1 MTVYEKQ
8 DPVQASTAAVT
19 VRDLQICTSSGV
31 PVVTDLSFE
40 IAPGEVLGLVGESG
54 SGKTTV
60 GLSLLGHARR
70 GLRIDGGTIML
81 GDQDILRM
89 GDDELRRLR
98 GSLVSYVPQDPAS
111 SLNPALRIGV
121 QLREVLSA
129 HGSGNRRDNDE
140 RIAEMM
146 REVAL
151 SDDPSYLRRYPHELS
166 GGQQQRVGLAMAF
179 ANRPRLIVLDEPTTG
194 LDVTTQATVLSTVH
208 ELAEAHDVAAL
219 YVSHDLAVVA
229 AVASRV
235 AVMYAGR
242 VVELGLAEELF
253 DSSAHPYT
261 RRLVGAIP
269 RLTGG
274 RSLVGIPGHAPS
286 PGKRPPGCAFAPRC
300 TMHLPECDAEVPALV
315 PLTPVHSARCIRAH
329 EVVKQA
335 QTKVGDQVGMAK
347 TGADSAV
354 LTLENVV
361 AHYGTIEVLHSINL
375 TLEPHECL
383 AVVGESGSGK
393 TTTARSIA
401 GLHRN
406 WTGSIRLGDQEL
418 ETAARSR
425 STESRRQIQYIFQ
438 NPYGSLNP
446 RKTVGET
453 VGQPLSVFGIAKG
466 RAAEQRVAEMLEQ
479 VSLSASYANRYPD
492 QLSGGERQRVAI
504 ARALISSPSILICD
518 EVTSALDVSVQAAI
532 VELLGKLQRE
542 LGLSMVFVTHNLP
555 LVRSIA
561 QKVAV
566 LADGNIVEFG
576 ETATVLADPQ
586 QPYTRE
592 LIANTPSL
600 ETATGEVVVTQPR
613 LPATPRPLREPAA
626 PARCPD
632 PDGRPTGDE
641 RPAVPRQPGHPGAG
655 HVVARRGRRGLRQRL
670 HGQSALLAGP
680 GIADDRV
687 AAVAHARLRQRRRV
701 LLRDPHLRPLPPRCG
716 LSDDVV
722 GQDALLRA
730 GPAARFRGAP
740 HHRHLSGRL
749 RLDPRLGCAPRPA
762 ALVPRHVV
770 GHRRRP
776 VRPLQPARLRR
787 RGGVRGRAA
796 PVRARSL
803 GRRATV
809 SASSSRSRT
818 RTTRMRSPDSGG
830 TPIATRTSRC
840 LCSGTTRRARTRMS
854 AGYGR
859 CARWTASRSPTSRSA
874 RPCAPTYG
882 AVTYVDDRIGRLIE
896 VLRQTG
902 RLDDTVVILTS
913 DHGDMLGERGLWYK
927 MSFFEGSVRVPL
939 VVSAPGRFEPGRVS
953 APVSTMD
960 LLPTLVGLAEDGD
973 LTGIVGSLDGQSLL
987 PLLAGQP
994 SDRDTVMAEYL
1005 AEGAIAPIVMVR
1017 RGAMKLDPLAG

>member
-1 MTVYEKQ
+1 MTSLEKAA
-8 DPVQASTAAVT
+8 PVEASAAAVT
-19 VRDLQICTSSGV
+19 VRDLQICTTSGV

-70 GLRIDGGTIML
+70 GLKIDGGTIML

-121 QLREVLSA
+121 QLREVLEA
-129 HGSGNRRDNDE
+129 HGSGNRKENDE

-151 SDDPSYLRRYPHELS
+151 SDDPRYLRRYPHELS

-194 LDVTTQATVLSTVH
+194 LDVTTQATVLSTVR
-208 ELAEAHDVAAL
+208 ELAEAHGVAAL

-229 AVASRV
+229 ALATRV

-253 DSSAHPYT
+253 ASSAHPYT

-286 PGKRPPGCAFAPRC
+286 PAKRPPGCAFAPRC
-300 TMHLPECDAEVPALV
+300 SMRISECEAEVPPLLA
-315 PLTPVHSARCIRAH
+315 LTPVHSARCIRAV
-329 EVVKQA
+329 EVVKQGHA
-335 QTKVGDQVGMAK
+335 KVGDHVEVPH
-347 TGADSAV
+347 ADAATAV

-361 AHYGTIEVLHSINL
+361 AHYGTLEVLHSISL
-375 TLEPHECL
+375 TLEPRECL
-383 AVVGESGSGK
+383 AIVGESGSGK

-406 WTGSIRLGDQEL
+406 WTGSIRLGDEEL

-566 LADGNIVEFG
+566 LSDGRIVEYG
-576 ETATVLADPQ
+576 ETAQLLADPQ

-600 ETATGEVVVTQPR
+600 ETATHEVVLTEAR
-613 LPATPRPLREPAA
+613 LP
-626 PARCPD
+626 D
-632 PDGRPTGDE
+632 PE
-641 RPAVPRQPGHPGAG
+641 A
-655 HVVARRGRRGLRQRL
+655 
-670 HGQSALLAGP
+670 SA
-680 GIADDRV
+680 
-687 AAVAHARLRQRRRV
+687 
-701 LLRDPHLRPLPPRCG
+701 
-716 LSDDVV
+716 
-722 GQDALLRA
+722 
-730 GPAARFRGAP
+730 
-740 HHRHLSGRL
+740 
-749 RLDPRLGCAPRPA
+749 
-762 ALVPRHVV
+762 
-770 GHRRRP
+770 
-776 VRPLQPARLRR
+776 
-787 RGGVRGRAA
+787 
-796 PVRARSL
+796 
-803 GRRATV
+803 
-809 SASSSRSRT
+809 
-818 RTTRMRSPDSGG
+818 
-830 TPIATRTSRC
+830 
-840 LCSGTTRRARTRMS
+840 
-854 AGYGR
+854 
-859 CARWTASRSPTSRSA
+859 
-874 RPCAPTYG
+874 
-882 AVTYVDDRIGRLIE
+882 
-896 VLRQTG
+896 
-902 RLDDTVVILTS
+902 
-913 DHGDMLGERGLWYK
+913 
-927 MSFFEGSVRVPL
+927 
-939 VVSAPGRFEPGRVS
+939 
-953 APVSTMD
+953 
-960 LLPTLVGLAEDGD
+960 
-973 LTGIVGSLDGQSLL
+973 
-987 PLLAGQP
+987 
-994 SDRDTVMAEYL
+994 
-1005 AEGAIAPIVMVR
+1005 
-1017 RGAMKLDPLAG
+1017 